1 MRSNISCSYLK
12 PNNYYQSSRAEM
24 ISYIPKSVTRTLEFG
39 CGCGFFSEIVTK
51 EFNAE
56 CWGVEIND
64 RAAQIAS
71 EKLYK
76 VIRSDANDSL
86 AILPDNYFD
95 CIILNDVLEH
105 LADPFYLLE
114 NMKTKLNSNGVAV
127 LSIPNVR
134 FWNHLGAFLWRGEW
148 DYKDAGILDNTHLR
162 FFTYKSLLKIF
173 QKLGYEVLKIEGLNP
188 THNTKFRVLNFFLWN
203 KLWDAKYHHFACV
216 IKPADR
222 K

>member
-173 QKLGYEVLKIEGLNP
+173 PCVL
-188 THNTKFRVLNFFLWN
+188 
-203 KLWDAKYHHFACV
+203 C
-216 IKPADR
+216 
-222 K
+222 